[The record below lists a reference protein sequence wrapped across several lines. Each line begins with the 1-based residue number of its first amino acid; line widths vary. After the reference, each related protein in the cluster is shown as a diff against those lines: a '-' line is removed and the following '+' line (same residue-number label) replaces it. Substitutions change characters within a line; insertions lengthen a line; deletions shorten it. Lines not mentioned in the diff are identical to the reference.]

1 MTTRIELASMLDYPQ
16 LRFLTLQTMREL
28 ETPATNADINETV
41 AAKLGLTEEQMNIP
55 CSNGSM
61 PEYALRVSWCR
72 TQLKNIGLA
81 LNVKTANWEP
91 TEIGRRVSRDDV
103 EQLYRDWL
111 RQSRRKRTPSADLD
125 DDDEDFDVDG
135 DFDADEVP
143 SSWQDELLGVLHQM
157 SWQGFEQLARRL
169 LLAAGFDEVEVTSS
183 GRDGGIDGFGTYRPS
198 GLISF
203 RTSFQCKRWE
213 APVRSP
219 QVQAF
224 QGAILGQSDR
234 GIIITT
240 SYFTKDAIEQASRP
254 GGLRIDL
261 IDGTR
266 LVELLREHQIGVHV
280 QKRTVEVVRVA
291 KEYFERLER
300 TTQ

>member
-1 MTTRIELASMLDYPQ
+1 MTTRLELTSMLGYPK
-16 LRFLTLQTMREL
+16 LRFLTLQVMREL
-28 ETPATNADINETV
+28 ETPATNADISEAV
-41 AAKLGLTEEQMNIP
+41 AARLELTDEQMNIP

-72 TQLKNIGLA
+72 TQLKAIGLA
-81 LNVKTANWEP
+81 VNVETANWEP
-91 TEIGRRVSRDDV
+91 TAPGRTASRDDV
-103 EQLYRDWL
+103 EHLYREWL
-111 RQSRRKRTPSADLD
+111 RQTRRKRAGAADPDDAD
-125 DDDEDFDVDG
+125 DDYEDT
-135 DFDADEVP
+135 DEVP
-143 SSWQDELLGVLHQM
+143 SSWHDELLGVLHRM
-157 SWQGFEQLARRL
+157 SWQAFEQLAKRL
-169 LLAAGFDEVEVTSS
+169 LLAAGFDEVEVTES

-224 QGAILGQSDR
+224 QGAIMGQSDR

-240 SYFTKDAIEQASRP
+240 SYFTKDAIEQARRP

-261 IDGTR
+261 IDGSR
-266 LVELLREHQIGVHV
+266 LVELLREHQIGV
-280 QKRTVEVVRVA
+280 RTEMIEQVTIDEA
-291 KEYFERLER
+291 YFDRFDEEHS
-300 TTQ
+300 

>member
-1 MTTRIELASMLDYPQ
+1 MTTRRELASLLAYPQ

-28 ETPATNADINETV
+28 ETPATNADIAEAV
-41 AAKLGLTEEQMNIP
+41 AAKLGLTDQQMDIA

-72 TQLKNIGLA
+72 TQLKATGLA
-81 LNVKTANWEP
+81 VNVDKAVWEP
-91 TEIGRRVSRDDV
+91 TEIGRTASRDEV
-103 EQLYRDWL
+103 EHRYREWL
-111 RQSRRKRTPSADLD
+111 RQSRRRRGTTTDQDALD
-125 DDDEDFDVDG
+125 DEYE
-135 DFDADEVP
+135 ADELP
-143 SSWQDELLGVLHQM
+143 SSWQDELLAVLHRM

-169 LLAAGFDEVEVTSS
+169 LLAAGFDEVEVTES

-261 IDGTR
+261 IDGAR
-266 LVELLREHQIGVHV
+266 LVELLKEHQIGV
-280 QKRTVEVVRVA
+280 RTEMIEQVTIDKSFFDR
-291 KEYFERLER
+291 FN
-300 TTQ
+300 